1 MADQNYNQ
9 PQSASLEQA
18 LVLPMSPAPEQPAPA
33 GNPEQHI
40 AQLESEVASYRRL
53 IGNVPGMVYQFV
65 LRPDGWMGF
74 IFVSEGSRE
83 VYGCEPEQIMQDYR
97 SAFEQ
102 VHPEDVVSFMRSV
115 RHSAAH
121 LTSYKWEGRLLRD
134 GQTRWIQAASRPH
147 RQADGS
153 ILWDGIIL
161 DITHRKEADAALAHS
176 FRQEETIRL
185 QREMLAQLSTPL
197 IPLTGQIMVMPLIG
211 SMDQNRAD
219 RILETLL
226 HGVETNRATTAII
239 DITGIPT
246 VDAHTAA
253 MIAKAA
259 KAVKLLGAEAI
270 LTGIRAEV
278 AQALVGMGIDLLGI
292 KTLSTLQAAIS
303 YVLVPLRLGGTI
315 PVDGA
320 RQ

>member
-1 MADQNYNQ
+1 MVSTKLNT
-9 PQSASLEQA
+9 
-18 LVLPMSPAPEQPAPA
+18 PAAEQPALL
-33 GNPEQHI
+33 GTPEHRI
-40 AQLESEVASYRRL
+40 AQLEGEVASYRRL

-65 LRPDGWMGF
+65 LRLDGWMGF
-74 IFVSEGSRE
+74 TFVSEGSRE
-83 VYGCEPEQIMQDYR
+83 VYGREPHQIIQAYR
-97 SAFEQ
+97 SAFDQ
-102 VHPEDVVSFMRSV
+102 VHPEDGVTFRSSV
-115 RHSAAH
+115 RQSAAS

-147 RQADGS
+147 RQAEGG

-185 QREMLAQLSTPL
+185 QREMLSQLSTPL

-211 SMDQNRAD
+211 SMDQDRAD
-219 RILETLL
+219 RILESPL
-226 HGVETNRATTAII
+226 HGVERNGATTAII

-246 VDAHTAA
+246 VDAYTAA

-259 KAVKLLGAEAI
+259 KAVKLLGAEVI

-278 AQALVGMGIDLLGI
+278 AQALVGLGVDFWGI
-292 KTLSTLQAAIS
+292 KAVS
-303 YVLVPLRLGGTI
+303 PLFEPRC
-315 PVDGA
+315 
-320 RQ
+320 